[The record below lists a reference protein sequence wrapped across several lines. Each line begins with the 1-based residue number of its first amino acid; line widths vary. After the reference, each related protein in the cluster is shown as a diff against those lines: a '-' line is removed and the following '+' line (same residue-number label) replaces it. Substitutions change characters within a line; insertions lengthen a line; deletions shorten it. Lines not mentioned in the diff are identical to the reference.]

1 MDTACLNYEATG
13 ESLIFPTVRPTMGQL
28 HEILLSIGVPPN
40 IHGYSYI
47 VYSMEL
53 IMNDPQAMYSV
64 TKGLYIDVAKKFNTK
79 PTSVERSIRFAI
91 GSAWKYGNQELIHS
105 IFKSCIRPYKS
116 APSNS
121 VFLSRLYYYLIN
133 CK

>member
-1 MDTACLNYEATG
+1 MDTVCLRYE
-13 ESLIFPTVRPTMGQL
+13 EIRPTMGQL
-28 HEILLSIGVPPN
+28 HEILLSIGIPPN

-47 VYSMEL
+47 VYSLEL
-53 IMNDPQAMYSV
+53 IMEDPQAMYSV

-91 GSAWKYGNQELIHS
+91 GSAWKYGNQEFIHS
-105 IFKSCIRPYKS
+105 IFKSCIRPSKS

-121 VFLSRLYYYLIN
+121 VFLSRLYYYIMN
-133 CK
+133 MENNK